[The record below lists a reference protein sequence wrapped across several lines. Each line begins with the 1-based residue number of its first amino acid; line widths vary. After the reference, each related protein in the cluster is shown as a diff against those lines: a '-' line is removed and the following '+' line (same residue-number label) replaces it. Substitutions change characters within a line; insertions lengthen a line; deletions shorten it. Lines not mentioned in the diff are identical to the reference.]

1 MSAPPPRA
9 IDDGPVEFEQYR
21 GELVAY
27 CYRMLGS
34 FHEAED
40 LVQET
45 MLRAWKA
52 RDRYDRT
59 RASVRTWLYRI
70 AANVCLTAL
79 ERRARRPLP
88 SGLVAPSGD
97 PGAPLTPAF
106 DIPWLQP
113 FPDARYDTEMRA
125 DMRLALVAAMQL
137 LPPRQRAVLVLR
149 EVLEFS
155 ATEVAAQLGTTVTAV
170 NSALQR
176 ARAALADAG
185 DAGEV
190 SEPDDP
196 GVRAVIGRYVQAF
209 EAADVPALV
218 RLLTDQAVLEMP
230 PVPLWYRGSRD
241 YGLFMR
247 RVFQTRGTGWGIRQL
262 TANGQ
267 PALPPTRRSPAAATG
282 CTRSRSSRSPVAGSR
297 ATSCSPIRASSRR
310 LTCPRRFPS
319 ETLASRDEPGRCR
332 RYVPVSIDQG
342 RPIVSVIVIHFIT
355 LDGIV
360 SDPDGSDGTPAGG
373 WRSGTAPRQS
383 PGTSSGSAAS
393 WTTGSCCW
401 DAPPGSCSPGCGRHA
416 ATRSRR
422 G

>member
-1 MSAPPPRA
+1 MRVATAESSPLGRVRH
-9 IDDGPVEFEQYR
+9 DGVVDFEPYR

-34 FHEAED
+34 YHEAED

-52 RDRYDRT
+52 RDRYDST

-70 AANVCLTAL
+70 ATNACLTAL
-79 ERRARRPLP
+79 EGRARRPLP
-88 SGLVAPSGD
+88 SGLGAPSEN

-113 FPDARYDTEMRA
+113 FPDARFDVGARA
-125 DMRLALVAAMQL
+125 DLRLALVAAMQV

-155 ATEVAAQLGTTVTAV
+155 AAEVATQLGTTATAV

-176 ARAALADAG
+176 ARAALADMG
-185 DAGEV
+185 DVGQV
-190 SEPDDP
+190 TEPDDP
-196 GVRAVIGRYVQAF
+196 EVRAVIQRYVRAF

-218 RLLTDQAVLEMP
+218 RLLTDEAVLEMP

-247 RVFQTRGTGWGIRQL
+247 RVFEMRGTGWRMRDL

-267 PALPPTRRSPAAATG
+267 PALAAYVPDPGGGHRLHTLQVV
-282 CTRSRSSRSPVAGSR
+282 TVAGGRVSHNVVF
-297 ATSCSPIRASSRR
+297 A
-310 LTCPRRFPS
+310 
-319 ETLASRDEPGRCR
+319 DPGVFEAFDLPER
-332 RYVPVSIDQG
+332 I
-342 RPIVSVIVIHFIT
+342 
-355 LDGIV
+355 
-360 SDPDGSDGTPAGG
+360 
-373 WRSGTAPRQS
+373 
-383 PGTSSGSAAS
+383 
-393 WTTGSCCW
+393 
-401 DAPPGSCSPGCGRHA
+401 
-416 ATRSRR
+416 
-422 G
+422 